1 METCI
6 LSLYCYSVHCFVR
19 SDGWVWRLTG
29 EVRVVS
35 LDRAKP
41 DPSGVAAAPSRSSGL
56 LLRLALQHHSVHGS
70 HRDLQP
76 LLLLLLLLLLQLP
89 RTLEVEA
96 EKLFQVSVH
105 PLFSGHVGAGGGL
118 VSIAVLALLDAGRHA
133 AAAAKTTQQDGVRS
147 AEGRKMGTDGTD

>member
-1 METCI
+1 M
-6 LSLYCYSVHCFVR
+6 
-19 SDGWVWRLTG
+19 
-29 EVRVVS
+29 VS

-76 LLLLLLLLLLQLP
+76 LLLLLLLLQLP